1 MERHINRLIDF
12 SLKIKEGKGDKE
24 AYNAY
29 LEEINAVVPQDVFK
43 IMNEQLKMGISPK
56 EALSYVDK
64 LVNIFYKPLSAYQ
77 WRRPE
82 EGTFLYYLM
91 AENDGMKA
99 VLEEMRTYLKERDY
113 EKNRQA
119 LLLLAIKLKD
129 YNGHMQKLENILFPY
144 MEQKKEEF
152 DGLKIMWALHDEARK
167 WLSQL
172 IQEMENPSQEAK
184 TIYVTMGE
192 VFFAY
197 SGLVQKQELIM
208 FPSAAGLFDEET
220 FIKMHEQSFDYGFP
234 FIVPPTLNPSYNDKN
249 RLKEA
254 FGNQV
259 IQTPTGALSFDQVEL
274 LINALPV
281 DVTFVD
287 AHDKVAFFSRP
298 KDRIFPRS
306 PAIIGRDVRN
316 CHPPESVHVVEEIVE
331 AFKEGSK
338 DDASFWIQM
347 KGMFILIQYF
357 ALRDEEGCYKG
368 TLEVS
373 QEISS
378 IRSLTGEKR
387 LLDWDKE
394 EETSPLG

>member
-1 MERHINRLIDF
+1 MERHITRLIDF

-29 LEEINAVVPQDVFK
+29 LEDINAVVPQDVFK
-43 IMNEQLKMGISPK
+43 IMNEQLNTGISPK
-56 EALSYVDK
+56 EALAYVDK

-77 WRRPE
+77 WRRPD

-99 VLEEMRTYLKERDY
+99 VLEEMRIYLKERDY
-113 EKNRQA
+113 EKNRQD
-119 LLLLAIKLKD
+119 LLALAIKLKD
-129 YNGHMQKLENILFPY
+129 YNGHLQKLENILFPY

-152 DGLKIMWALHDEARK
+152 DGLKIMWALHDEGRK
-167 WLSQL
+167 WLNQL
-172 IQEMENPSQEAK
+172 IHEMEDPSQEAK

-192 VFFAY
+192 VFFVY
-197 SGLVQKQELIM
+197 SGLAQKQALIM
-208 FPSAAGLFDEET
+208 FPSAVELFDEET

-234 FIVPPTLNPSYNDKN
+234 FIEAPTLNPSYKDKE

-254 FGNQV
+254 FGDQV

-274 LINALPV
+274 LINTLPV

-287 AHDKVAFFSRP
+287 EHDKVAFFSRP

-306 PAIIGRDVRN
+306 PAIIGRDVKN

-331 AFKEGSK
+331 AFKDGSK

-357 ALRDEEGCYKG
+357 ALRDEEGRYKG

-373 QEISS
+373 QEISG

-387 LLDWDKE
+387 LLDWDK
-394 EETSPLG
+394 